1 MVFKS
6 FFELYYIGIT
16 WLRSLGRHWA
26 KIILLSS
33 SGQLWVGDLELRWV
47 HG

>member
-6 FFELYYIGIT
+6 FFEPYCIGIT
-16 WLRSLGRHWA
+16 WLRSLGQHWA
-26 KIILLSS
+26 KIVPLSS
-33 SGQLWVGDLELRWV
+33 SGQLWVGDLELRWG